1 MTGLL
6 CALLLQSAPGYE
18 LERNVQRVLVD
29 VLGRSRELRFRER
42 VIVRGADVA
51 FQDLT
56 FGERRI
62 LQASRRRLLLVDPLQ
77 DRYSE
82 LTFEQVA
89 ALRRTVFD
97 GIRAA
102 RARVPGTP
110 DDQALGALLEAFDE
124 DGAAAPAELKA
135 TGTKREILL
144 GGDRVRVAVD
154 VDPAAKAEGWFSALA
169 AAAAFPAAVASKLSG
184 LGGVPVRGTMRYVL
198 LLDRVTDR
206 FETIRS
212 GARDVADAEFEVPKG
227 YRKSPW
233 PGVERPSEAAPP
245 KPGVLKKD
253 FKEDDP
259 PKKGSP

>member
-1 MTGLL
+1 MTGVL
-6 CALLLQSAPGYE
+6 CALLLQSAPGFE

-29 VLGRSRELRFRER
+29 ALGRKRELRFRER
-42 VIVRGADVA
+42 VIVRGDDVA
-51 FQDLT
+51 FADLS
-56 FGERRI
+56 FGERRVV
-62 LQASRRRLLLVDPLQ
+62 QASRRRFLLVDPLQ
-77 DRYSE
+77 NEYSE

-89 ALRRTVFD
+89 AIRRSVFD
-97 GIRAA
+97 GVRAA

-124 DGAAAPAELKA
+124 DGAPVPAELKA
-135 TGTKREILL
+135 AGSKREIFL

-154 VDPAAKAEGWFSALA
+154 VDPAAKADGWLTALA
-169 AAAAFPAAVASKLSG
+169 AGGAFPAAVASKLPG
-184 LGGVPVRGTMRYVL
+184 LGGVPVKGTMRYVF

-212 GARDVADAEFEVPKG
+212 GARDVADAEFEIPKG
-227 YRKSPW
+227 YRKAPW
-233 PGVERPSEAAPP
+233 PGVERAPEAVPP